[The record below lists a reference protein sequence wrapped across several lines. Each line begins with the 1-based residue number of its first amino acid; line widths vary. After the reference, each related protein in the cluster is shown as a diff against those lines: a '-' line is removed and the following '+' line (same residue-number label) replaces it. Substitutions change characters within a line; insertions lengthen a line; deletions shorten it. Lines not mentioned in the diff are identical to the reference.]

1 MATAAEITAITSLS
15 SSADTAAG
23 AGAGADFVTLTAGES
38 AGLLLFF
45 SLFPIPEKTFPNND
59 TTPHNNCKEHPASST
74 SIISTWTMARERASS
89 MSV

>member
-45 SLFPIPEKTFPNND
+45 SLAYMVYIYPLILIKPLSKQFL
-59 TTPHNNCKEHPASST
+59 
-74 SIISTWTMARERASS
+74 
-89 MSV
+89 